1 VAEGKLARNVAQAPT
16 VRRRL
21 PRHAKPEMRTWSAPE
36 LASFLDQLRGDPLHA
51 PILLAAT
58 TGMRRGEVLGLRWR
72 DTDLDAGRVAVR
84 QTLAAVRDVD
94 GQVGRHLLVFGEPKT
109 AKGRRTVPLPPQTVA
124 TLREHRRRQ
133 LAERLAVGPD
143 YSDQDLVFA
152 EPDGTPIHPDKFRKR
167 FEVRIGRSG
176 LTPIRFHDLR
186 HTYATLALRAGVHP
200 KVVAEFLGHANISIT
215 LDTYSHAIPAMQES
229 AAATVARLVFGS

>member
-1 VAEGKLARNVAQAPT
+1 

-21 PRHAKPEMRTWSAPE
+21 PRAKPEMSTWTAAE

-72 DTDLDAGRVAVR
+72 DTDLDASRVAVR

-94 GQVGRHLLVFGEPKT
+94 GDRGRHLLVFGAPKT

-124 TLREHRRRQ
+124 TLREHRTRQ
-133 LAERLAVGPD
+133 LAEQLAVL
-143 YSDQDLVFA
+143 SM
-152 EPDGTPIHPDKFRKR
+152 R
-167 FEVRIGRSG
+167 
-176 LTPIRFHDLR
+176 
-186 HTYATLALRAGVHP
+186 
-200 KVVAEFLGHANISIT
+200 VVDS
-215 LDTYSHAIPAMQES
+215 
-229 AAATVARLVFGS
+229 R